1 MNARM
6 VMMFLAA
13 AVFLSPF
20 SMPLVHAQSISCIAP
35 FYCSWYSFDS
45 GCVPRPPENAF
56 NCQYNGP
63 WAQVCSYMTTSCA
76 PPPCS
81 CGAKAGQGGGPI
93 SFATGN
99 TYISASDLK
108 VPGLSRGL
116 ELTRTWNSIWAP
128 RDPLTFLGLFG
139 PNWKS
144 TYEERVY
151 VGSDNY
157 LKYMRGDGDVWSFAY
172 AGGTYAQVSPAN
184 TLAAMALD
192 SGITTWTVRFQN
204 GEYRT
209 FNYLTGLLTSIV
221 DRNGNITQ
229 LTYDSSNRLVTVAD
243 PGGRHL
249 YFGYANNSSYL
260 VTSVTS
266 DVGISLSYSY
276 DSSGRL
282 IQVTNPDSTTVSYVY
297 DSTSM
302 ITSVKD
308 SNGTTLESHT
318 YDSCGRGLSSSR
330 AGGVETL
337 TLSYDQPCWS
347 AAPARYQ
354 YFGY

>member
-1 MNARM
+1 
-6 VMMFLAA
+6 
-13 AVFLSPF
+13 
-20 SMPLVHAQSISCIAP
+20 
-35 FYCSWYSFDS
+35 
-45 GCVPRPPENAF
+45 
-56 NCQYNGP
+56 
-63 WAQVCSYMTTSCA
+63 
-76 PPPCS
+76 
-81 CGAKAGQGGGPI
+81 
-93 SFATGN
+93 
-99 TYISASDLK
+99 
-108 VPGLSRGL
+108 
-116 ELTRTWNSIWAP
+116 
-128 RDPLTFLGLFG
+128 LTFLGLFG